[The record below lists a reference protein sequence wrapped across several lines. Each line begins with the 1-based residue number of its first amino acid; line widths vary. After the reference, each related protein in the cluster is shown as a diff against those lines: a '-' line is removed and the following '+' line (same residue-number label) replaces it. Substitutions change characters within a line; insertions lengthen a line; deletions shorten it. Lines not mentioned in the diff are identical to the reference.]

1 MRIVKR
7 SARMRPKVSLVLL
20 DWSVR
25 ESFHLLHYLKNQTVA
40 RDAFEVIVVE
50 FYSRVSDAVG
60 KFADMI
66 DTWVVLDMPT
76 SCYYHKHLMYNV
88 GIVLARGE
96 IVMIGD
102 SDAMAKPSFIEAIIR
117 NFERDPAIIYHMDE
131 FRNQRRDFYPFNY
144 PSFEAVLGEGCFN
157 NSNGRTTGVLD
168 KDDLIHTRNYG
179 ACMCARRADLVAIGG
194 ADMHI
199 DYVGHICGPYDMTFR
214 LTNYGRREVWD
225 MDEFLYHTWHPGQAG
240 ADNYMGPH
248 DGRHMSTTALEAV
261 TSRRVRPLLEHEAIR
276 RLRTGA
282 AQSAKDVIDVL
293 IDPRHAVEWDA
304 QRLNEA
310 GVGRRWSDYRMPMGV
325 YRGYRLEAEVD
336 RVFAYAINQPAR
348 QGPQDGKQRWVFDG
362 PSVEAV
368 RRQIDHSIPLSL
380 AIVAKGALG
389 LKVAAR
395 AGQSLRYRSRQ
406 IPGPLS
412 NGIKLA
418 LAALLAVP
426 AVLVAAV
433 VQPRRLIRKVRSVM
447 AELDSSSGTFGT
459 LVVLLHGLNASDAS
473 PDGEPKTL
481 VLADDPQ
488 TTALL
493 PMLAKLGLLPRL
505 EARNITD
512 AAAIEACLREL
523 ERTHWTG
530 RLVIAGML
538 YLRFH
543 ATIAASPMA
552 GRAIIV

>member
-1 MRIVKR
+1 MPLNGTR
-7 SARMRPKVSLVLL
+7 SGSTRQASAAAGATIACRWAFIAAIGSRPKATECSP
-20 DWSVR
+20 
-25 ESFHLLHYLKNQTVA
+25 
-40 RDAFEVIVVE
+40 
-50 FYSRVSDAVG
+50 
-60 KFADMI
+60 M
-66 DTWVVLDMPT
+66 
-76 SCYYHKHLMYNV
+76 
-88 GIVLARGE
+88 
-96 IVMIGD
+96 
-102 SDAMAKPSFIEAIIR
+102 
-117 NFERDPAIIYHMDE
+117 
-131 FRNQRRDFYPFNY
+131 
-144 PSFEAVLGEGCFN
+144 
-157 NSNGRTTGVLD
+157 
-168 KDDLIHTRNYG
+168 
-179 ACMCARRADLVAIGG
+179 RA
-194 ADMHI
+194 
-199 DYVGHICGPYDMTFR
+199 T
-214 LTNYGRREVWD
+214 
-225 MDEFLYHTWHPGQAG
+225 
-240 ADNYMGPH
+240 
-248 DGRHMSTTALEAV
+248 
-261 TSRRVRPLLEHEAIR
+261 
-276 RLRTGA
+276 
-282 AQSAKDVIDVL
+282 
-293 IDPRHAVEWDA
+293 
-304 QRLNEA
+304 
-310 GVGRRWSDYRMPMGV
+310 
-325 YRGYRLEAEVD
+325 
-336 RVFAYAINQPAR
+336 
-348 QGPQDGKQRWVFDG
+348 KQRWVFDG

-459 LVVLLHGLNASDAS
+459 LVVLLHGLNASDAA